1 MNDSN
6 RSGQWGYIICTLAF
20 RHVHVSPARVS
31 CSAVCMCVSVCAYVR
46 SYHLSL
52 PVILSV
58 SPAGVWGLD
67 DYHCLIYVWGSS
79 QLLLHPDFTPRDIH
93 DAQRPLTTCIW
104 KAYKPS
110 SALNALHPSMRH
122 RPCCS
127 PSASS
132 VTGRRSRM
140 ACISCTLER

>member
-1 MNDSN
+1 
-6 RSGQWGYIICTLAF
+6 
-20 RHVHVSPARVS
+20 
-31 CSAVCMCVSVCAYVR
+31 MCVSVCAYVR

-93 DAQRPLTTCIW
+93 DALLVRSEASDYLYLEGIQTIQRIKCTAPFHETSPMLQSISELSDW
-104 KAYKPS
+104 KAVKNGMHKLYLGEVS
-110 SALNALHPSMRH
+110 
-122 RPCCS
+122 
-127 PSASS
+127 
-132 VTGRRSRM
+132 
-140 ACISCTLER
+140 E